1 MTWGVEVT
9 SDKRI
14 SRTPSPK
21 RISRTSSFKKQQM
34 SLVFSSRALQQTG
47 EATFTPLLKWEQL
60 RINKA
65 FIVYEPGVFGG
76 DGSEARVN
84 ICIKNDAAVAKILE
98 MEEQNLS
105 QPVSSCVK
113 EADGEDDSGYI
124 KAKIDLDK
132 ARFFNASHEKIEK
145 PSRLIGLCCN
155 VMLSIKGK
163 WESRG
168 QQGLSLLVTDIQVLD
183 GVSPFQN

>member
-1 MTWGVEVT
+1 MTWGVEVR
-9 SDKRI
+9 SDKRFA
-14 SRTPSPK
+14 RTPSP
-21 RISRTSSFKKQQM
+21 KKQQM
-34 SLVFSSRALQQTG
+34 SLTFASQALKQTD
-47 EATFTPLLKWEQL
+47 EAIFTPLLKWEQL

-76 DGSEARVN
+76 DGSESRVN

-98 MEEQNLS
+98 IEQQNLS
-105 QPVSSCVK
+105 QPVCSCVK
-113 EADGEDDSGYI
+113 KADDDSGYI
-124 KAKIDLDK
+124 KAKIDVDK

-145 PSRLIGLCCN
+145 PSRLIGLRCN

-163 WESRG
+163 WESRD

-183 GVSPFQN
+183 SVSPFQK

>member
-1 MTWGVEVT
+1 MTRGVEVR
-9 SDKRI
+9 SDKRFA
-14 SRTPSPK
+14 RTPSP
-21 RISRTSSFKKQQM
+21 KKQQM
-34 SLVFSSRALQQTG
+34 SLIFASQALKQTG
-47 EATFTPLLKWEQL
+47 EASFTPLLKWEQL

-76 DGSEARVN
+76 DGSESRVN

-113 EADGEDDSGYI
+113 EADGDDSGYI

-183 GVSPFQN
+183 SVSPFQN